1 MIEQRLAD
9 RTELSDT
16 TVQVVDVESGVE
28 FRGEGLNVSG
38 GGLSFRSELEP
49 PIGADMKVTLKGAR
63 SLSAELKVTR
73 VEKQDSGFAVAGTLS
88 RQR

>member
-9 RTELSDT
+9 RTDLSDT

-38 GGLSFRSELEP
+38 GGLSFKSELEP
-49 PIGADMKVTLKGAR
+49 PVGADMKVTLKGAR
-63 SLSAELKVTR
+63 TLSGELRVTR
-73 VEKQDSGFAVAGTLS
+73 VEKQDSGYAVAGKLS

>member
-9 RTELSDT
+9 RTDLSDT

-28 FRGEGLNVSG
+28 FKGEGLNLSG
-38 GGLSFRSELEP
+38 GGLSFSSELEP
-49 PIGADMKVTLKGAR
+49 PVGADMKVTLKGAR
-63 SLSAELKVTR
+63 ALQAELRVTR
-73 VEKQDSGFAVAGTLS
+73 VEKKDSRFAVAGKLT